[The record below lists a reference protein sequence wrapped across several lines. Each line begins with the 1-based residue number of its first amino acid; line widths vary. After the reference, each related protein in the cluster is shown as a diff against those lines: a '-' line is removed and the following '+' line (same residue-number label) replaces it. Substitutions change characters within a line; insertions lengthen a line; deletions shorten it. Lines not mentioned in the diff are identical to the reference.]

1 MTITKRKIKFKISF
15 VLYRNIQTLKSKNPW
30 IFFSFGYVRPVFPEA
45 YWLMT
50 LQEIFNSPP
59 PPRVQGGDKHLF

>member
-1 MTITKRKIKFKISF
+1 MTITKRKIKIKVSF
-15 VLYRNIQTLKSKNPW
+15 VLYRNIKTLKSRNPW
-30 IFFSFGYVRPVFPEA
+30 IYFFSFCYVRPVFPET

-59 PPRVQGGDKHLF
+59 RVQGEISSFPN